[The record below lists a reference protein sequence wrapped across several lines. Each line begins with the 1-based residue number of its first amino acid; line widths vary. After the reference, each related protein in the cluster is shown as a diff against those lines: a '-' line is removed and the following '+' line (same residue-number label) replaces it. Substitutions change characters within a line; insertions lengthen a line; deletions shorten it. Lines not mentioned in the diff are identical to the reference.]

1 MPASVS
7 LFSSS
12 EPRGR
17 RRAQALP
24 VPGSSLTSNGWNRRP
39 AVQDAIAGC
48 ASSVWPFDVALV
60 SNRAGV
66 IVPLPNPDAWRRTRR
81 ASIAALAPEQSRAAV
96 PARIGTPLRAGTAEL
111 AAAFDCLQEAAY
123 RLAHTVSLPLFP
135 LPGSIAVIDPTDPR
149 TSLPVGEYPA
159 MSMKESRAH
168 ELALS
173 AQEIRRAV
181 MRVFVRDGVV
191 DEEELAILQD
201 LTTHEDGLTEKAED
215 ELLAVG
221 LFRRGRRSD
230 HVQRLGR
237 QIPPDDRDC
246 G

>member
-1 MPASVS
+1 MRTAPSFPLTPAPDAAPLAALRAASPD
-7 LFSSS
+7 SSFTS
-12 EPRGR
+12 AGSPAELRGEAGR
-17 RRAQALP
+17 LAL
-24 VPGSSLTSNGWNRRP
+24 
-39 AVQDAIAGC
+39 
-48 ASSVWPFDVALV
+48 VALV

-81 ASIAALAPEQSRAAV
+81 ASIAALAPEHPGAAV
-96 PARIGTPLRAGTAEL
+96 PAQIGTPLRAGTAEL
-111 AAAFDCLQEAAY
+111 VAAFDCLQEAAY
-123 RLAHTVSLPLFP
+123 RLAHTLSLPLFP
-135 LPGSIAVIDPTDPR
+135 LPGSITVIDPTDPR
-149 TSLPVGEYPA
+149 TSLPVGETPA

-215 ELLAVG
+215 ELLAVA
-221 LFRRGRRSD
+221 LLRRIRHSD

-237 QIPPDDRDC
+237 QILPDDRDC